1 MKNISKYIILL
12 TAVAL
17 WSCEPK
23 MDDFSPSNGSA
34 DFTKF
39 VAVGDSYT
47 AGYTDGALGER
58 GQNESFSAI
67 LGKQLMY
74 VGSTSY
80 NQPMVQSEGS
90 IGTTVIDAQG
100 TKNGYF
106 ELSIAGGSLAPVP
119 TPGDMAIFNERV
131 YSPDNQNFGIPGA
144 KLIHLGELPAPYP
157 PYAQLNP
164 YYARFSSNED
174 ATVIGDVLAAQPSF
188 VSLWIG
194 NNDVLGYALEG
205 GEADEI
211 TNSLVFDGALKAMV
225 NMITSSGAK
234 VVLGNIPAI
243 ETIPYFNYILKDG
256 HIGFVIE
263 DEASPVGYRILAEG
277 EKVLLSAS
285 TAIGMGY
292 GLSPE
297 KPLPAKY
304 VLDAEELDAIVDAT
318 EEYNKTIASLDNDNV
333 AVVDLSS
340 IMNQLNT
347 TGLIIDGNYY
357 TTEFITGGVFS
368 LDGIHATG
376 RGSAIIANAFIE
388 AINAEYNASVPL
400 ANLND
405 YDLVEFP

>member
-1 MKNISKYIILL
+1 MKNISKYILL
-12 TAVAL
+12 LAAVAL

-47 AGYTDGALGER
+47 AGYTDGALGRR
-58 GQNESFSAI
+58 GQEESFSAI

-74 VGSTSY
+74 VGSSSY
-80 NQPMVQSEGS
+80 NQPMVLSDES

-100 TKNGYF
+100 TLNGYF
-106 ELSIAGGSLAPVP
+106 ELKLTESGLAPMPSV
-119 TPGDMAIFNERV
+119 GDKDILDERV
-131 YSPDNQNFGIPGA
+131 YSTENQNFGIPGA
-144 KLIHLGELPAPYP
+144 KLIHLGELPDGYP
-157 PYAQLNP
+157 SYAVLNDF
-164 YYARFSSNED
+164 YARFASSTD
-174 ATVIGDVLAAQPSF
+174 ATVIGDALAAQPTF

-205 GEADEI
+205 GEVDEI
-211 TNSLVFDGALKAMV
+211 TNPLIFDGALKAMV

-263 DEASPVGYRILAEG
+263 DELSPVGYRILAEG

-292 GLSPE
+292 GLSTE
-297 KPLPAKY
+297 MPLPAKY
-304 VLDAEELDAIVDAT
+304 VLDADELDAIEYAT
-318 EEYNKTIASLDNDNV
+318 AEYNKTIASLDNDNV
-333 AVVDLSS
+333 AVVDLFS
-340 IMNQLNT
+340 IMNQLNS

-368 LDGIHATG
+368 LDGIHASG

-400 ANLND
+400 ANVND
-405 YDLVEFP
+405 YDMVEFP